1 MTVKTGWKSVLQRL
15 WGEIKKENI
24 FPCFCCEMLCFKILF
39 FPLGDLNWQGI
50 KETHSFTHSSATN
63 PLLHSL
69 YSHLVTVGEHL
80 DNGIRL
86 LESLHR
92 PSAGY
97 SIRLR
102 QEGL

>member
-1 MTVKTGWKSVLQRL
+1 MEKCLAKVVGGK
-15 WGEIKKENI
+15 KKENI
-24 FPCFCCEMLCFKILF
+24 FPCFCCEMLWFKILF

>member
-15 WGEIKKENI
+15 WGGKKRKTS
-24 FPCFCCEMLCFKILF
+24 FLASAVRCYALRFFF